1 MRLDKK
7 IQLTLTLFS
16 STLAFI
22 QRRSLIGAK
31 YSWWSGNARFILL
44 SGKFLGAHLF
54 HASIIIFWS
63 GSMGFFE
70 LSHFAQ
76 EKPFYEQGSILLPH
90 LATLSFSIGPGGE
103 MLDIYSY
110 FVVGALHM
118 L

>member
-1 MRLDKK
+1 MRLVKK
-7 IQLTLTLFS
+7 IQLCS
-16 STLAFI
+16 FI
-22 QRRSLIGAK
+22 QRRSLIGAIVEHL

-90 LATLSFSIGPGGE
+90 LAIS
-103 MLDIYSY
+103 
-110 FVVGALHM
+110 
-118 L
+118 

>member
-1 MRLDKK
+1 MSGDDDSEGVILRIL
-7 IQLTLTLFS
+7 LEEEG
-16 STLAFI
+16 
-22 QRRSLIGAK
+22 RRSWEGK
-31 YSWWSGNARFILL
+31 MSRQDCGC
-44 SGKFLGAHLF
+44 GKFLGAHLF

-63 GSMGFFE
+63 GSMGLFE

-110 FVVGALHM
+110 L
-118 L
+118 

>member
-1 MRLDKK
+1 MRLLPNS
-7 IQLTLTLFS
+7 ILN
-16 STLAFI
+16 
-22 QRRSLIGAK
+22 RRSLVGAK

-63 GSMGFFE
+63 GSMGLFE

-103 MLDIYSY
+103 MLECCWCTTY
-110 FVVGALHM
+110 ALIRNYRFRWS
-118 L
+118 LSFNCWT